1 MSECYDTKL
10 CEEKHKNI
18 KEALNDHENRLNG
31 HSARLDKLGQNQSEF
46 RIDMKHLC
54 ETIKSLT
61 TAMYWFIG
69 IWVTSLLGFFFYA
82 IQNHIFK

>member
-1 MSECYDTKL
+1 MSECYDAKL

-18 KEALNDHENRLNG
+18 KATLDDHENRLNS
-31 HSARLDKLGQNQSEF
+31 HSARLDKLEQNQSEF
-46 RIDMKHLC
+46 KTDMKHLC
-54 ETIKSLT
+54 ETIKGLT

-82 IQNHIFK
+82 VQNHIFK